1 MKLKLLSIV
10 LMSFVC
16 VNCSSIKLSKK
27 AEESFKLGKWDAAVA
42 YYSQLCKKSPEDLQC
57 LQRYQHAKIQASH
70 NHFEK
75 ANILANNKYYEEAL
89 IEMEIAADLLPSDPT
104 IQEKLK
110 DIRNEIA
117 KMKIA
122 NYKTEE
128 EQKSKSIILTNIE
141 EPKLELIND
150 EPIDITFENIPLKT
164 IIQTL
169 GKVSS
174 INIVIDPDVENK
186 YLSFN
191 LKKIKFLDAIEIICT
206 LSNNSYKILNST
218 TVLIYPDNKE
228 KQEQYQDEYAKV
240 FFISNADV
248 EDIARTLRT
257 SIEMKNVSADKNLNI
272 IVVKDTLSR
281 IKSAEKIISI
291 YDKPIPEVIIEV
303 EIVELNR
310 NRMDEYGLQIASKG
324 KQGIETSLEP
334 EQEIK
339 LDPGPILSRSQFV
352 LINMPSLT
360 FRLIKSSSD
369 AHLIASLPLRTIQG
383 QTGRVRF
390 GQEVPV
396 PQTTFAPIAQGG
408 VNQQPITSF
417 IYRNIGINIDITP
430 HVHLN
435 NEITLD
441 VVIESSAISGQGY
454 GGIPIFGTSRVEK
467 SIRLKENETTIIAGL
482 QKEELHNF
490 YEGIPGLSSIPAI
503 GKIFSHNSKS
513 KVEVEIVLALTPH
526 IINPMQLSSDDFHPV
541 QMNKKSESEA
551 PLIPKNTYAPNEN
564 EKYQLK

>member
-1 MKLKLLSIV
+1 MKLKLFSIV
-10 LMSFVC
+10 LMIFIC
-16 VNCSSIKLSKK
+16 ANCSSIKLSKK
-27 AEESFKLGKWDAAVA
+27 AEESYKLGKWDAAVA

-57 LQRYQHAKIQASH
+57 LQRYQQAKIQAAH
-70 NHFEK
+70 NHLEK
-75 ANILANNKYYEEAL
+75 ANL
-89 IEMEIAADLLPSDPT
+89 EMEIAADLLPSDPT

-110 DIRNEIA
+110 EIRNKIT
-117 KMKIA
+117 KMKFA
-122 NYKTEE
+122 NYKNEE
-128 EQKSKSIILTNIE
+128 EQKSKSIILTNIQ

-191 LKKIKFLDAIEIICT
+191 LKKIKFLDAIEVICA
-206 LSNNSYKILNST
+206 LSNNSFKILNPS
-218 TVLIYPDNKE
+218 TVLVYPNNKE

-248 EDIARTLRT
+248 EDIGRTLKN
-257 SIEMKNVSADKNLNI
+257 SIGIKNVSVDKNLNI

-291 YDKPIPEVIIEV
+291 YDKPRPEVIIEV

-310 NRMDEYGLQIASKG
+310 NRMDEYGLQISSKG

-435 NEITLD
+435 NEITLH
-441 VVIESSAISGQGY
+441 VAIESSAIAGQGY

-490 YEGIPGLSSIPAI
+490 SEGIPGLNAIPTL
-503 GKIFSHNSKS
+503 GKLFSHNSKS
-513 KVEVEIVLALTPH
+513 KAEIEIVLALTPH
-526 IINPMQLSSDDFHPV
+526 IINSLQLSTDDLHPV
-541 QMNKKSESEA
+541 QMNKELESEP
-551 PLIPKNTYAPNEN
+551 PLIRKNIYAPNEN
-564 EKYQLK
+564 EKYQ